1 MNPGAG
7 SNVTTPVV
15 RFKVYVPS
23 LLVRVLPVHDATA
36 VVVAQI
42 PTGIAFKVVPAP
54 AKSFATG
61 EYVWFVS
68 QGPVCESGV
77 AIGAPATV
85 GV

>member
-23 LLVRVLPVHDATA
+23 LLVRVLPVHDATT

-42 PTGIAFKVVPAP
+42 PTGIAFSVVPLA
-54 AKSFATG
+54 AESFDTG
-61 EYVWFVS
+61 EY
-68 QGPVCESGV
+68 
-77 AIGAPATV
+77 I
-85 GV
+85 